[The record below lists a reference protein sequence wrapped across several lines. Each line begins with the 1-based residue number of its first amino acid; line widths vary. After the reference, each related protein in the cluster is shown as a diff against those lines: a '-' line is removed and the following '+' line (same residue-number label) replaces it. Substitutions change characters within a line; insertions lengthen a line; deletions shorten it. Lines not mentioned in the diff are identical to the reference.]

1 MTDDLSSTTEQ
12 PMAFEIK
19 VGKVSI
25 TVVVESCAP
34 LLALGEIFPAA
45 TEEMLADIRTGDTDA
60 WFEKS
65 TDKLVVAIQ
74 GFVVRS
80 EGKTI
85 VVDTC
90 VGDCKSRVREAFDHA
105 TQGWLKRLADSGT
118 PPEHVDFVVSTHFHV
133 DHVGGHTRG
142 VEGRWQPSFPNARYL
157 FVEAELDFWQGEG
170 GLPGI
175 ARTGNY
181 MDDSITPILDAGLA
195 DIVAGDHRI
204 TTEVRLTPTPGHSPG
219 HVCVVIESEGERAI
233 LSGDMFHSPL
243 QCRYPELS
251 TRFCDDPAK
260 SAATRMR
267 FFEENFNQ
275 STLVIPAHFPFPTAG
290 HLCCDGRGKRFR
302 FLDPGALAKIWSSR
316 FCSRPDIDS

>member
-1 MTDDLSSTTEQ
+1 MTHEISDNTVQ
-12 PMAFEIK
+12 PMAFELK
-19 VGKVSI
+19 VGKVVI

-34 LLALGEIFPAA
+34 LLALGEIFPDA

-60 WFEKS
+60 WFDKS

-80 EGKTI
+80 EEKTI
-85 VVDTC
+85 IVDTC

-118 PPEHVDFVVSTHFHV
+118 PPEQVDFVVSTHFHV
-133 DHVGGHTRG
+133 DHVGGNTRR

-157 FVEAELDFWQGEG
+157 FVDAELDFWQGDG
-170 GLPGI
+170 GAAGI

-181 MDDSITPILDAGLA
+181 MDDSIAPILEAGLA
-195 DIVAGDHRI
+195 DIVSGDHRI
-204 TTEVRLTPTPGHSPG
+204 TSEVRLTPTPGHSPG
-219 HVCVVIESEGERAI
+219 HVCVVIESGDDRAI

-243 QCRYPELS
+243 QCRHPALS

-260 SAATRMR
+260 SAETRIAFVEQNVNR
-267 FFEENFNQ
+267 

-290 HLCCDGRGKRFR
+290 HLRCDANGKRFM
-302 FLDPGALAKIWSSR
+302 FIDPRELTKI
-316 FCSRPDIDS
+316 